1 MKGYLEEALADYRM
15 DIKREATTPAREDLF
30 DIKPNSIPLEKPKV
44 EVFHSIAAKLLYES
58 TRECIDLLLAIAFL
72 CTCASRRSTKQGQ
85 AKLKRVH
92 EYVKSTIDL
101 ECTIGTNDIGRRR
114 TWVDASFAVH
124 GYMKSHTGGVVSFRR
139 CGLMCTSRKQTLN
152 VKSSTEAEQVGWCQ
166 RLPPESNLGKCVP
179 QSARLSHC

>member
-114 TWVDASFAVH
+114 TWVDASFRCARVH
-124 GYMKSHTGGVVSFRR
+124 EEPHWWRGILQALRAYV
-139 CGLMCTSRKQTLN
+139 Q
-152 VKSSTEAEQVGWCQ
+152 
-166 RLPPESNLGKCVP
+166 VP
-179 QSARLSHC
+179 QADPQC